1 MSEDPPW
8 VRIGNQTARSA
19 PLFAPF
25 DFAIQHGF
33 DAFEWFP
40 DHPPD
45 GPERVASYLS
55 AAQRQEVRSRARD
68 AGIRLSVQAP
78 IPADPMRPGG
88 DHELEDSLRL
98 AVDLGAA
105 VLNIHFTEP
114 RRTEEFASA
123 LGPWVERCSIS
134 GVRLALENVPHVG
147 PDDFNR
153 LFGLLPRN
161 GAVGMT
167 LDIGHANLHPTTH
180 HDYIGYLD
188 RLKPDLPIIHLHL
201 HENWGDRD
209 SHLVVFTGPSS
220 RDPVGL
226 AALFDRLQRRG
237 FSGNVVMEQWPQP
250 PELLSQARDR
260 LEELLQRG
268 KR

>member
-1 MSEDPPW
+1 MSDDPAW
-8 VRIGNQTARSA
+8 VRIGNQTAHSA

-25 DFAIQHGF
+25 DFAVQHGF

-40 DHPPD
+40 DRL
-45 GPERVASYLS
+45 PEGCGRVASYLS
-55 AAQRQEVRSRARD
+55 ASQRQEVRSRARD
-68 AGIRLSVQAP
+68 VGIRLSVHAP
-78 IPADPMRPGG
+78 IPACPMRPGG
-88 DHELEDSLRL
+88 DRDLEDSLHL

-105 VLNIHFTEP
+105 VMNLHFDEP

-123 LGPWVERCSIS
+123 LGPWVQRCSIS

-153 LFGLLPRN
+153 LFGLLPR
-161 GAVGMT
+161 GGTVGMT
-167 LDIGHANLHPTTH
+167 FDVGHANLHLSTH

-201 HENWGDRD
+201 HENWGDVD
-209 SHLVVFTGPSS
+209 SHLVAFTGPAG
-220 RDPVGL
+220 RDPSGIATL
-226 AALFDRLQRRG
+226 LERLQRRG

-250 PELLSQARDR
+250 PELLAQARGR
-260 LEELLQRG
+260 LEELLHG
-268 KR
+268 AKR

>member
-1 MSEDPPW
+1 MSDDPTW
-8 VRIGNQTARSA
+8 VRIGNQTAHSTT
-19 PLFAPF
+19 LFAPF

-40 DHPPD
+40 D
-45 GPERVASYLS
+45 GVGRVNSYLS
-55 AAQRQEVRSRARD
+55 ATQRQEVRSRARD
-68 AGIRLSVQAP
+68 AGIRLSVHAP
-78 IPADPMRPGG
+78 IPADPMRLG
-88 DHELEDSLRL
+88 DDRELEDSLHL

-123 LGPWVERCSIS
+123 LGPWIERCSIS
-134 GVRLALENVPHVG
+134 GVRLAIENVPHVG

-167 LDIGHANLHPTTH
+167 LDIGHANLHQTPH
-180 HDYIGYLD
+180 HEYIGYLD
-188 RLKPDLPIIHLHL
+188 RLKPDLPIIHLPL

-209 SHLVVFTGPSS
+209 SHLVVFTGPAA
-220 RDPVGL
+220 RDPLGIAV
-226 AALFDRLQRRG
+226 LFDRLRKRG
-237 FSGNVVMEQWPQP
+237 FSGNVIMEQWPQP
-250 PELLSQARDR
+250 PELLVQAPDR
-260 LEELLQRG
+260 LEELLHGG